1 MKKMKRLI
9 VCVCLAGLI
18 CFGLV
23 GCKEEA
29 STESA
34 ETDVMAVPAEEMAPA
49 EEAAPAEEM
58 VVEEVAPA
66 EEIVEEAA
74 PADE

>member
-1 MKKMKRLI
+1 MKRLI

-18 CFGLV
+18 CFGVV
-23 GCKEEA
+23 GCKEET

-34 ETDVMAVPAEEMAPA
+34 ETDVMAPA
-49 EEAAPAEEM
+49 
-58 VVEEVAPA
+58 EEVAPA

>member
-1 MKKMKRLI
+1 MKRLI

-23 GCKEEA
+23 GCNEEA

-34 ETDVMAVPAEEMAPA
+34 ETDVMAVPAEEM
-49 EEAAPAEEM
+49 APAEEM